1 MTRFEIVG
9 GHLSMADPSAQL
21 HRRRSTERLQ
31 QLQSEEMALRNL
43 LDTVSDY
50 TRGEIEALLQLVR
63 EEIDRERAEMSAEDK
78 SA

>member
-1 MTRFEIVG
+1 
-9 GHLSMADPSAQL
+9 MADPSTGFQRL
-21 HRRRSTERLQ
+21 RSSERLR

-50 TRGEIEALLQLVR
+50 TRGEIASLLQLVR
-63 EEIDRERAEMSAEDK
+63 EEIDRERALMSADDK